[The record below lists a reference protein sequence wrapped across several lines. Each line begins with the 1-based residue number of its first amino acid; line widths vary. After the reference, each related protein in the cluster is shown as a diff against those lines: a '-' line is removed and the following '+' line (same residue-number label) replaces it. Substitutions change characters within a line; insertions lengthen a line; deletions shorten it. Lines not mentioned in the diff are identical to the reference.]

1 MDWTNDISAAVP
13 DSSVLDEKFPVVISV
28 RDFLITK
35 YGYDYI
41 NIILTSGKVI
51 EITIDSYDVG
61 YVVYDSLRHLVNAA
75 GLSLSQT
82 EGDITPE
89 TYIAEFDLKPVP
101 KDVEDILKKIIPLDV
116 VGMYHGSL

>member
-1 MDWTNDISAAVP
+1 MDWTNDIDAAVP
-13 DSSVLDEKFPVVISV
+13 DSSVLDEKFPVVMSV
-28 RDFLITK
+28 RDFLTTR
-35 YGYDYI
+35 YSYDYI
-41 NIILTSGKVI
+41 NIILTDGKVI
-51 EITIDSYDVG
+51 EIIIDAHDVKYD
-61 YVVYDSLRHLVNAA
+61 VYDSLRHLVDDA

-89 TYIAEFDLKPVP
+89 VYIVEFDLKPLP